1 MHTVKI
7 ESNKDNKYRTY
18 VYIDGIK
25 ISHIVTGFSVDMEA
39 GGLGRF
45 SFDINGIPENIE
57 LETEDITFIQHPGS
71 VQDSIKI
78 LRQQLLTDTELYQ
91 AFVSS
96 IKSAL
101 DEMIPFGETEDN
113 AKFIL
118 DRIIGREMQDEG
130 FSRKSV

>member
-1 MHTVKI
+1 MHKVRI
-7 ESNKDNKYRTY
+7 ESDKKNPHATHA
-18 VYIDGIK
+18 YIDGIK
-25 ISHIVTGFSVDMEA
+25 ISHIVTGFSMDMEV

-78 LRQQLLTDTELYQ
+78 LRNNLLTDTELYQ
-91 AFVSS
+91 AFASS
-96 IKSAL
+96 IESAL
-101 DEMIPFGETEDN
+101 DEMIPFGEAEDN

-118 DRIIGREMQDEG
+118 NRLIGWEVQDG
-130 FSRKSV
+130 